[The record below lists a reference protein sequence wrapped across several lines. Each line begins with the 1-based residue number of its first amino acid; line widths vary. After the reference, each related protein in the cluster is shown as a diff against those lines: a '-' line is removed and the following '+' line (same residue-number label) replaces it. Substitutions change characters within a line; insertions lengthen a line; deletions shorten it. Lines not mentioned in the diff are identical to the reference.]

1 MVELVDTQ
9 DLKSCGPYT
18 SVRVRFPL
26 RVLFKRQ
33 LRKAAWIVSCVVAR
47 QARDELLRNSFDSRS
62 GYFFNVNFF
71 AVARQHELFR
81 AWSRG
86 KLAIKYRTISQQSL
100 FKKIDFNLSID
111 RSHSDGL
118 IALFQL

>member
-1 MVELVDTQ
+1 
-9 DLKSCGPYT
+9 YT

-71 AVARQHELFR
+71 AVTRQHELFR
-81 AWSRG
+81 TWSRGTLAMNCKANDQRGTLAMNCKANDQRG
-86 KLAIKYRTISQQSL
+86 KLAMNY
-100 FKKIDFNLSID
+100 FAND
-111 RSHSDGL
+111 
-118 IALFQL
+118 